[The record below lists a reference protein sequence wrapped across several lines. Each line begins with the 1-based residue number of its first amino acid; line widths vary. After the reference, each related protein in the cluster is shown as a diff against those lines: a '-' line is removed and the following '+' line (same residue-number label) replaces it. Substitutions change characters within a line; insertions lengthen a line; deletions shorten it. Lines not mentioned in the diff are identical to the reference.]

1 MDKLNDCA
9 AINFEVKIRSLSR
22 QAAIEVLLGIVKLL
36 RDSPGKVPVHLGE
49 LLNDAVL
56 LTEVKGHESS

>member
-1 MDKLNDCA
+1 MYKLNDCA

-36 RDSPGKVPVHLGE
+36 KDSPGKVPFHLGE